1 MEDLKPH
8 HPYRIAY
15 NADEPK
21 LRGKVVVFFGWHE
34 MPGDIRRAKVRLM
47 NDDGSTSPE
56 NEWLVTPAII
66 IKV

>member
-1 MEDLKPH
+1 MEDLKEH
-8 HPYRIAY
+8 MLYRIAY

-34 MPGDIRRAKVRLM
+34 MAGDIRRARVRLM
-47 NDDGSTSPE
+47 NADGSTSPE
-56 NEWLVTPAII
+56 NEWLVNPTII